1 LEKTEGQST
10 MDNPESQ
17 TILGTRH
24 RSKRNKVNNAIQ
36 KAVFEVP
43 LYDISFQMCQI
54 SGVPMYDKG
63 FQSCQVSGFI
73 V

>member
-1 LEKTEGQST
+1 

-36 KAVFEVP
+36 KATKMSNTDSSKFS
-43 LYDISFQMCQI
+43 D
-54 SGVPMYDKG
+54 
-63 FQSCQVSGFI
+63 VSDFGGSN

>member
-1 LEKTEGQST
+1 

-36 KAVFEVP
+36 KATKMSNTDSSNKPEV
-43 LYDISFQMCQI
+43 STNVRE
-54 SGVPMYDKG
+54 G
-63 FQSCQVSGFI
+63 
-73 V
+73 